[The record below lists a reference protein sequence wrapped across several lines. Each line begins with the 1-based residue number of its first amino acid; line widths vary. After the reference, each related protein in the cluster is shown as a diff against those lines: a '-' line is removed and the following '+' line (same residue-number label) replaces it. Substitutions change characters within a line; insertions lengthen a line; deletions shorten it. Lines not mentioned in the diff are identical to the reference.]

1 MFGLGKLL
9 TLPYSLPA
17 AGIKYCFNKVIDM
30 AEQEMTDETPIKEE
44 LILLNM
50 RFEDGEIDE
59 AEFRRLEAPL
69 VAQFSAIRAYRKQL
83 ATEQLTREQLAGVV
97 QETGGQR
104 VFVVDA
110 PEVLE
115 PPE

>member
-9 TLPYSLPA
+9 TLPYALPA
-17 AGIKYCFNKVIDM
+17 AGIKYCFNKVIEM

-83 ATEQLTREQLAGVV
+83 AMEQLTGEQLAGVA

>member
-9 TLPYSLPA
+9 TLPYALPA
-17 AGIKYCFNKVIDM
+17 AGIKYCINKVIEM
-30 AEQEMTDETPIKEE
+30 AEQEMTDETPVKEE

-83 ATEQLTREQLAGVV
+83 ALEQLSGAAEESGEQ
-97 QETGGQR
+97 TGSGR

-115 PPE
+115 PPA

>member
-17 AGIKYCFNKVIDM
+17 AGIKYCFSKVIEM
-30 AEQEMTDETPIKEE
+30 AEQEMTDETPVKEA

-50 RFEDGEIDE
+50 RYEDGEIDE
-59 AEFRRLEAPL
+59 AEFRRQEAPL

-83 ATEQLTREQLAGVV
+83 AQEERAGA
-97 QETGGQR
+97 QSESGGER

-115 PPE
+115 PPA

>member
-30 AEQEMTDETPIKEE
+30 AEQEMTDETPVKEE

-50 RFEDGEIDE
+50 RFEEGEIDE
-59 AEFRRLEAPL
+59 SEFRRLEAPL
-69 VAQFSAIRAYRKQL
+69 VAQFSAIRAYRRQL
-83 ATEQLTREQLAGVV
+83 AEEQLAGIER
-97 QETGGQR
+97 ETGESR
-104 VFVVDA
+104 VFMVDA

>member
-1 MFGLGKLL
+1 
-9 TLPYSLPA
+9 
-17 AGIKYCFNKVIDM
+17 M

-83 ATEQLTREQLAGVV
+83 AEEQLAGMV
-97 QETGGQR
+97 QETGESR
-104 VFVVDA
+104 VFMVDA

>member
-17 AGIKYCFNKVIDM
+17 AGIKYCFNKVLDM
-30 AEQEMTDETPIKEE
+30 AEQEMTDETPVKEE

-50 RFEDGEIDE
+50 RFEEGEIDE

-69 VAQFSAIRAYRKQL
+69 VAQFSAIRAFRR
-83 ATEQLTREQLAGVV
+83 ARAEEQLAGMER
-97 QETGGQR
+97 ETGETR
-104 VFVVDA
+104 SFMVDA

>member
-9 TLPYSLPA
+9 SLPYSLPA

-30 AEQEMTDETPIKEE
+30 AEQEMTDETPVKED

-50 RFEDGEIDE
+50 RFEEGEIDE

-69 VAQFSAIRAYRKQL
+69 VAQFSAIRAYRRQL
-83 ATEQLTREQLAGVV
+83 AEEQVAGMGL
-97 QETGGQR
+97 ETGRSR
-104 VFVVDA
+104 VFMVDA